1 MDTRRTKRLLFCAAI
16 LLGLLIL
23 GILISLSDIH
33 KLAEIGRGL
42 SLPWIVLAAAAAIAS
57 FWAFGLCFAVLVR
70 HLVRASAIPDIVRIG
85 YVSFTFSELLVSGGL
100 SGYAVRSLHLAG
112 HGISYLETL
121 IYSLARACIHYS
133 AIFLAFLL
141 TVGLFIPSIPEGIGG
156 NVLLFQFILFTLLL
170 VYAVR
175 IFSSSSAR
183 NRWVRLA
190 GYCLNSL
197 AAIRGRERW
206 FDARVQ
212 HRVERIMDGAIEALY
227 TLGWRLFRAFLVD
240 CAGLMLRFATLYC
253 AFRACGS
260 SIDPAVMIAGF
271 IIGTFWAFFVQ
282 IPGQMGVMEGAVSGV
297 FTTFGIPFEVALA
310 ACVLYRIT
318 YSLFPFLVGFVFLPR
333 LARQTLSS
341 FLHGDPSQAES
352 PAVEHKQD

>member
-1 MDTRRTKRLLFCAAI
+1 MDTPRRKGLLFLAAI

-23 GILISLSDIH
+23 GILASLSDIQ
-33 KLAEIGRGL
+33 KLAQIGREL
-42 SLPWIVLAAAAAIAS
+42 SLPWILLAAAAGTAS

-70 HLVRASAIPDIVRIG
+70 HLAKASAIADIIRIG
-85 YVSFTFSELLVSGGL
+85 YVSFTFSELLVSAGL
-100 SGYAVRSLHLAG
+100 SGYAVRSLHLAV

-141 TVGLFIPSIPEGIGG
+141 TVGLFIPFVPEGIGG
-156 NVLLFQFILFTLLL
+156 NVLLFQFILFTGLLA
-170 VYAVR
+170 YAIR
-175 IFSSSSAR
+175 IFSSSAAR

-190 GYCLNSL
+190 GYCLNTL

-206 FDARVQ
+206 FDAEVQ
-212 HRVERIMDGAIEALY
+212 HRVERIMDGAIEAMY
-227 TLGWRLFRAFLVD
+227 TLGWRIFRAFLLD
-240 CAGLMLRFATLYC
+240 GAGLGLRFATLYC
-253 AFRACGS
+253 AFRACGYT
-260 SIDPAVMIAGF
+260 IDPAIMIAGF

-333 LARQTLSS
+333 LAHQTLSS
-341 FLHGDPSQAES
+341 FLHGGTAS
-352 PAVEHKQD
+352 PGVDSHKQE